1 MLKERMQRLSQE
13 INSDEENANTST
25 AAAAAS
31 FESALQALQAAT
43 GDKNVSDEE
52 KLIESPPLDF
62 LNTPS
67 PQRQLESLEKLS
79 QALTSV
85 IEDDSEKLDT
95 EVDNIENVD
104 KTHSPSNEDPQASDP
119 TNTASDIKL
128 NDKTKTESANCDNGS
143 ISVTPSVRKKDSS
156 LRFSSSVSGEVS
168 ASPRP
173 LTSNK
178 IKDVTL
184 ENFRES
190 LKPPSTSKGKPKV
203 KGDIFLESLRETLG
217 QTPSLSRH
225 SSLDKRKEFTLESLS
240 TSEARAMSGLL
251 RQASLEK
258 VGSSRIGN
266 VTVTSANRN
275 RVTGNYTLGNSTFQD
290 GRITTPEGRLVVSV
304 AIIYVLLNTFG
315 ETSVPHCMTFESVNF
330 CLPIEVLLR
339 SMVLDYKKVTIE
351 NQMECLYE
359 PASTLLSVIQLK
371 NASDKSKRQVMTK
384 TGTVRTKI
392 LTSKLKWQ
400 ITKITK
406 RTVHTENI

>member
-1 MLKERMQRLSQE
+1 MQRLSNE
-13 INSDEENANTST
+13 INGDEENANTST

-43 GDKNVSDEE
+43 GDKNVSDED
-52 KLIESPPLDF
+52 KLIDSPPLDF

-95 EVDNIENVD
+95 EADNVENAD
-104 KTHSPSNEDPQASDP
+104 KTQSPSNEDPPASDP
-119 TNTASDIKL
+119 TNPTSDIKL
-128 NDKTKTESANCDNGS
+128 SDKTITDTDLANCDNGS
-143 ISVTPSVRKKDSS
+143 ISVTPSVKKKDL
-156 LRFSSSVSGEVS
+156 LRFSGISGEVS

-184 ENFRES
+184 ENLRET

-217 QTPSLSRH
+217 QSSSLSRH

-304 AIIYVLLNTFG
+304 VKSRDNCTQNCHLHN
-315 ETSVPHCMTFESVNF
+315 VN
-330 CLPIEVLLR
+330 
-339 SMVLDYKKVTIE
+339 
-351 NQMECLYE
+351 
-359 PASTLLSVIQLK
+359 
-371 NASDKSKRQVMTK
+371 NAFYSDTWA
-384 TGTVRTKI
+384 
-392 LTSKLKWQ
+392 KL
-400 ITKITK
+400 
-406 RTVHTENI
+406 

>member
-52 KLIESPPLDF
+52 KLIESPPLDI

-104 KTHSPSNEDPQASDP
+104 KTHSPSNEDPTASDP

-128 NDKTKTESANCDNGS
+128 SDKTKTESANCDNGS

-304 AIIYVLLNTFG
+304 ALIYVLLNTFG
-315 ETSVPHCMTFESVNF
+315 ETSVPHCH
-330 CLPIEVLLR
+330 L
-339 SMVLDYKKVTIE
+339 KV
-351 NQMECLYE
+351 
-359 PASTLLSVIQLK
+359 
-371 NASDKSKRQVMTK
+371 
-384 TGTVRTKI
+384 
-392 LTSKLKWQ
+392 
-400 ITKITK
+400 
-406 RTVHTENI
+406 